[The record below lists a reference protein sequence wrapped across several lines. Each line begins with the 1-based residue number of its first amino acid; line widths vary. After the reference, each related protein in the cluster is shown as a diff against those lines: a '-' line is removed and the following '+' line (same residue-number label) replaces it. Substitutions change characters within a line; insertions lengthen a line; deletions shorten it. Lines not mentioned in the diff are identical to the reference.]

1 MYMNVITII
10 GITVIFLY
18 SLIQI
23 LSFYDVGPGTYGP
36 YLLFYGF
43 LAIST
48 LFLPHDDPKP

>member
-10 GITVIFLY
+10 GMVGIFLY
-18 SLIQI
+18 ISTQI
-23 LSFYDVGPGTYGP
+23 LSFYDVDSSSYGP

-48 LFLPHDDPKP
+48 LFLPHDNPKL

>member
-1 MYMNVITII
+1 MNVITII